1 MTIKSTY
8 DISDSILKG
17 RGAVINPSNRF
28 ENTDA
33 SSKIHSQQ
41 YDEQSIYKTKVIE
54 TKAKSIINKVLSKDV
69 PMAYSMNP
77 YQGCEHGCIYC
88 YARNTH
94 NYWGYSS
101 GLDFE
106 SKIIVKTNAA
116 DLLRTKLKSKNWE
129 ASPIM
134 VSGNTDCY
142 QPVEKTYKITRKILK
157 VMLDFKHP
165 IGLITKNNLILRD
178 LDIIKKL
185 AKDNLISVAISIN
198 TLDDKLRQKLE
209 PRASSISQRLKLI
222 KTLVDNGISVTALA
236 APIIPGLNESE
247 IIPLVKKLSELG
259 VSKIGHIVVRLN
271 GDIAELF
278 EDWLIRHYPQRAD
291 KVLNKIKS
299 LHGGKLNDS
308 RIGDRMSGEGNIA
321 EIIHQQFKLAQHK
334 YLNEKSFSY
343 NLDLYHKIKNPQLK
357 LF

>member
-33 SSKIHSQQ
+33 SSKIQSQQ

-142 QPVEKTYKITRKILK
+142 QPVEKTYTITRKILK

>member
-33 SSKIHSQQ
+33 SSKIQSQQ

>member
-142 QPVEKTYKITRKILK
+142 QPVEKTYTITRKILK